1 MAPKAGR
8 GKGRG
13 GKGDKRKKEEKGTP
27 HPYDRI
33 RAALAPSS
41 LCLCACTYDP
51 RMLRRR
57 VGRSPPR
64 LQQRT
69 APHRI
74 AAGLVALD
82 NTDEHP
88 AVALA

>member
-51 RMLRRR
+51 ACCG
-57 VGRSPPR
+57 VGSGGA
-64 LQQRT
+64 LLAFNN
-69 APHRI
+69 APHRT
-74 AAGLVALD
+74 ASRRGLSLL
-82 NTDEHP
+82 TTP
-88 AVALA
+88 TSIPR